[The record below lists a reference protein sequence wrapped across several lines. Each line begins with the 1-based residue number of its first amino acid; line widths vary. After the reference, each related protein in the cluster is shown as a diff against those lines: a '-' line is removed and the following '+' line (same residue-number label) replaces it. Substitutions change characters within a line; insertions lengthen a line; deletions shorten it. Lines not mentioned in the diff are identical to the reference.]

1 MSLTGTGS
9 SLFAAENK
17 GWVFSPSWVLLCLP
31 LRGSG
36 KVNVSVPGGTPV
48 KCSRIYPSGHIQK
61 FIIKLQMKE
70 VLLISKLNL
79 LAADYADL
87 FLSSSGVHDEQ
98 QITGDLV
105 TASYIVQDTY
115 PPCVFPGL
123 S

>member
-1 MSLTGTGS
+1 
-9 SLFAAENK
+9 
-17 GWVFSPSWVLLCLP
+17 
-31 LRGSG
+31 
-36 KVNVSVPGGTPV
+36 
-48 KCSRIYPSGHIQK
+48 
-61 FIIKLQMKE
+61 MKE